1 MKKLFAFVCV
11 MLFLQN
17 MIFAE
22 EKEIRLTIRQGD
34 QGKECPITRSI
45 TIKVSGFYDTE
56 TGKATLYFHR
66 PIGKATVTLTDETG
80 FVVFSQI
87 IATDMEDVLEFSLPK
102 QTGIY
107 MLSIVS
113 DIYEGIGGIVL

>member
-34 QGKECPITRSI
+34 EGKECPITRSI

-56 TGKATLYFHR
+56 TGQVILYFHR
-66 PIGKATVTLTDETG
+66 PIDKATVSLISESG
-80 FVVFSQI
+80 SVVFTQTI
-87 IATDMEDVLEFSLPK
+87 DTDTKETLEFSLPE
-102 QTGIY
+102 QNGVY

-113 DIYEGIGGIVL
+113 DTYEGVGRIVL

>member
-17 MIFAE
+17 MIFAV

-66 PIGKATVTLTDETG
+66 PIGKATVSLITETDSI
-80 FVVFSQI
+80 VFSQI
-87 IATDMEDVLEFSLPK
+87 INTDTEDMLELSLPE
-102 QTGIY
+102 QCGVY

-113 DIYEGIGGIVL
+113 DTYEGVGRIVL